1 MHISSFGDADRLRT
15 FFRDCGYTETNLKRL
30 GFRDL
35 ASSRLRNLP
44 RLRYKTA
51 EPSTLNTLLRWF
63 WLGLPQARSEVQ
75 NHVPSQV
82 LNLLLTC
89 GLVSEHQD
97 ELAPQAML
105 MEAAGFLIASDYTAK
120 IDREDPELVLWP
132 NPTSRLLLRMAI
144 RKRSR
149 ATLDL
154 GTGTGIQAIAA
165 AAHSDR
171 VVATDLSARAVQFAA
186 FNAALNGA
194 RNVTVLSGDSFQ
206 PVAGEK
212 FDLIVSNPPFFIS
225 PSAKYLFCNNDLEL
239 DQLCRRL
246 VLQAPEFLNEGGYL
260 EMLCEWA
267 EVQGET
273 WEQRI
278 SGWLGQTGC
287 DAIVTKA
294 YTRDPAE
301 YAEEQIRSTV
311 SSSIRDAEAFAEYMN
326 YYRDLHVRFIH
337 GGTIVMRRR
346 SAATNWILIEE
357 NGQMPQE
364 PFGEAILRRFEV
376 NDFLQV
382 ATEQELLQVRPR
394 LDPDAYLEQV
404 FCQAAPSWKSQEL
417 NLKIANDKVLPVALQ
432 PLVAEFVGACDG
444 SVALQ
449 TLIESLASKVS
460 VPAPQVQAEC
470 IQIVRRLLQ
479 HGFLF
484 C

>member
-15 FFRDCGYTETNLKRL
+15 FFRDCGYTESNLKRL

-44 RLRYKTA
+44 RLQYKTA

-63 WLGLPQARSEVQ
+63 WLGSRQPRTEVQ
-75 NHVPSQV
+75 NHVPSEV

-89 GLVSEHQD
+89 GLLSEHQD
-97 ELAPQAML
+97 ELTPKAML
-105 MEAAGFLIASDYTAK
+105 MEAAGFLIASDYTAN

-144 RKRSR
+144 RQRSR

-165 AAHSDR
+165 AAYSDR
-171 VVATDLSARAVQFAA
+171 VVATDLSPRAVEFTA
-186 FNAALNGA
+186 FNARLNGV

-212 FDLIVSNPPFFIS
+212 FDLILSNPPFFIS

-246 VLQAPEFLNEGGYL
+246 VVQAPEFLNEGGYF

-267 EVQGET
+267 EVEEET

-301 YAEEQIRSTV
+301 YAEEQIRSTL
-311 SSSIRDAEAFAEYMN
+311 SNPMRDSEAFAEYMD
-326 YYRDLHVRFIH
+326 YYRNLRVRFIH

-346 SAATNWILIEE
+346 SVATNWIVIEE
-357 NGQMPQE
+357 RGQMPQE
-364 PFGEAILRRFEV
+364 PFGDAILRRFEV
-376 NDFLQV
+376 NDFLQA
-382 ATEQELLQVRPR
+382 ATEEELLQGKPR
-394 LDPDAYLEQV
+394 LCPDAYLEQV
-404 FCQAAPSWKSQEL
+404 FCQDAPSWKSEKV
-417 NLKIANDKVLPVALQ
+417 NLKLANDAVLPVALQ

-444 SVALQ
+444 SVALR
-449 TLIESLASKVS
+449 TLIQRLASKVS

-470 IQIVRRLLQ
+470 IQIVRRLLE